1 MPFQKIL
8 PGRIVSMTIE
18 QDLDT
23 DVLPPSRR
31 VMIGELIDRIR
42 LRILPGGERGSAQRA
57 AMTAFAIRVLSAG
70 IAYLTQVVLARWMG
84 SYEYGVFVFVWV
96 WVLILGGLSSLG
108 VNIAAIRFVPEYK
121 ERNETAL
128 LRGLLLGSR
137 LLTVA
142 TSTAVALLGL
152 LALWLFSGAIDSH
165 YVLPLYLALF
175 CLPLYTLT
183 DMQDGIGRGHSWFNL
198 ALLPPYVVRP
208 LLILLAMVVAH
219 KLELAMVA
227 STAAGCAIV
236 GTWASELVQLAL
248 MQRRLAVDPG
258 PGARAFETRA
268 WLATALPIFMISGF
282 ELLIQNTDV
291 LVLTYFEPADT
302 VGIYYAALK
311 TIGLISFVHYAV
323 GSAVASRLSALNAR
337 GDRKGLE
344 AFVCDAANWTFWPS
358 LGAAA
363 LLLMAGPLLLGLFG
377 PGFESGYPVMFVM
390 VIGYLIR
397 ASVGPAEFVLRMLGE
412 QKSCAIVFG
421 VCALFNLMANLLLVP
436 HFGLLG
442 AAISSSATLLAASIV
457 FHAIA
462 KRRLGLDIAVWS
474 GLLGRRM

>member
-1 MPFQKIL
+1 
-8 PGRIVSMTIE
+8 MTIE
-18 QDLDT
+18 QDAAT
-23 DVLPPSRR
+23 DVLSPSRR
-31 VMIGELIDRIR
+31 VMLGELIARVRRIVM
-42 LRILPGGERGSAQRA
+42 PDGERGKAQRA
-57 AMTAFAIRVLSAG
+57 ALTAFAIRVLSAA

-84 SYEYGVFVFVWV
+84 SHEYGIFVFVWV

-108 VNIAAIRFVPEYK
+108 INIAVIRFVPEYK

-128 LRGLLLGSR
+128 LRGVLLGSR

-142 TSTAVALLGL
+142 VSTTVALLGL
-152 LALWLFSGAIDSH
+152 LALRLFSGAIDNH

-208 LLILLAMVVAH
+208 LLILLAMIAAH
-219 KLELAMVA
+219 EFALPMVA

-236 GTWASELVQLAL
+236 GTWVSGLVQLAL
-248 MQRRLAVDPG
+248 MQRRLAADPG
-258 PGARAFETRA
+258 PGAHAFETRA
-268 WLATALPIFMISGF
+268 WLATSLPIFMISGF

-291 LVLTYFEPADT
+291 LVLTYFEPADA

-323 GSAVASRLSALNAR
+323 GSALASRLSALNAR
-337 GDRKGLE
+337 GDREGLE
-344 AFVCDAANWTFWPS
+344 TFVRDAANWTFWPS
-358 LGAAA
+358 LVAAI
-363 LLLMAGPLLLGLFG
+363 LLLLAGPLLLGLFG

-390 VIGYLIR
+390 VVGYLIR

-412 QKSCAIVFG
+412 QKSCALVFG
-421 VCALFNLMANLLLVP
+421 VGALFNILANLLLVP
-436 HFGLLG
+436 HFGLMG
-442 AAISSSATLLAASIV
+442 AAISSSATLLAASIA

-474 GLLGRRM
+474 ALLRHRTSPALSLNR